1 MKFYIEY
8 ILELEQK
15 NSKKKNKNKPTN
27 NNCKIEK
34 NK

>member
-27 NNCKIEK
+27 NCKIEK